1 MSMTD
6 FYTQLSQVNAQSPA
20 YWQRLQAIAQDARL
34 QLENSALVWFY
45 WE

>member
-1 MSMTD
+1 MSMSD

-20 YWQRLQAIAQDARL
+20 YWQRLRDIAQDAQLR
-34 QLENSALVWFY
+34 LENSALVWFY